1 MDPCDVNLFKPGE
14 VEGETSGVP
23 ELIAE
28 VEPPQPRL
36 TSAKPQRRL
45 HGKHAVVSSVAAI
58 PALSKVK
65 INAAG
70 SGLEMR

>member
-45 HGKHAVVSSVAAI
+45 HGKHAVVSSVAI